1 MFRSLRRNLLD
12 LRLFL
17 YRSEFTGFLFLF
29 FVFVLRSQNIKRGQK
44 RKMCGVTVPVVCLAE
59 GALGGGGFFGLWRHT
74 QTQKNTLR
82 TYNPFEAFSASTI
95 AINKTKSPLFPLL
108 AAWRSCQGRRLAVP
122 RSPPSTSLHQHSPA
136 RETAKRSVWTSH

>member
-1 MFRSLRRNLLD
+1 MTSDFFSTGQSLQ
-12 LRLFL
+12 
-17 YRSEFTGFLFLF
+17 GFCFCFLF

-108 AAWRSCQGRRLAVP
+108 AA
-122 RSPPSTSLHQHSPA
+122 
-136 RETAKRSVWTSH
+136 